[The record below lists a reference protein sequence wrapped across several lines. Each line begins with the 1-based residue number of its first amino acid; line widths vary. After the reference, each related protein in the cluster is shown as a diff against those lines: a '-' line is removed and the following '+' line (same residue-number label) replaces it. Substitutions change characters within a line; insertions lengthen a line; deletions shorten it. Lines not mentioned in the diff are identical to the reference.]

1 MRCKYETGDL
11 VAKTATPKSYEYLIE
26 ANGAMFNSE
35 QYPELAL
42 IYPSLVLPDM
52 RARVLQGA
60 ADGENEC
67 EYKEVG
73 LPNITGRIGE
83 GLRDN
88 TSSYNSYASSI
99 VTMTGESAS
108 SCDGGPDAWNRYIN
122 FDASKANPI
131 YGASDTVQPP
141 AMLVKYYV
149 CYA

>member
-26 ANGAMFNSE
+26 ANGATFNAG

-42 IYPSLVLPDM
+42 IYQGLTLPDM

-60 ADGENEC
+60 ADGETAG
-67 EYKEVG
+67 EYKEAG
-73 LPNITGRIGE
+73 LPDHNHNILINVDTADGNGYQKYLPRNTQGRHVTIPS
-83 GLRDN
+83 
-88 TSSYNSYASSI
+88 TQAS
-99 VTMTGESAS
+99 ES
-108 SCDGGPDAWNRYIN
+108 
-122 FDASKANPI
+122 NPI

-141 AMLVKYYV
+141 AMTVKYYV